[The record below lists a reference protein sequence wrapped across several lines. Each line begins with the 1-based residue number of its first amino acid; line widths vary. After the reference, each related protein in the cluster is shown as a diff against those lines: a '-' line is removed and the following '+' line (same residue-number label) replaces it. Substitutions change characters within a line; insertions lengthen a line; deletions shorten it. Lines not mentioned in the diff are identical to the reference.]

1 MKQAGQVFKSH
12 GAWFVR
18 FYEDQMVDGQPIRRR
33 VTKRLAA
40 VSTEYSRASDCRDLV
55 ADVMAPVNRFASTP
69 EGSLLLDDFVDK
81 YFLPWM
87 QAQVTRGKR
96 KQSTYKFY
104 SEAYDNHVR
113 RRVGPIRLKDFTARH
128 AQLVLDGMATLS
140 HSSVTGIKVTM
151 SAVFSYA
158 VRLGFLNGSNPVR
171 EARAEGQ
178 RTDPQLHAYTLKECQ
193 WMLERLDEPARTV
206 VAVAAFTGLRESE
219 IRGLQ
224 WTDYDGAYLHVRRS
238 IWRTHVGATK
248 TRESANAVPVISPL
262 RKILDLHK
270 RRDGVG
276 PWIFTGLK
284 KGFALN
290 LDNLCARDIRPVVGE
305 RWHGWHGF
313 RRGLATNLFE
323 LGVPVE
329 TAKIILRHANVATT
343 QAHYVVLKSQREG
356 QAAMRKLEQAVS
368 KWASKPGNSGV
379 LGKGLGSKLGS
390 KQKTETSRQPA

>member
-1 MKQAGQVFKSH
+1 MKQGGQVFKSH

-18 FYEDQMVDGQPIRRR
+18 FYEDQMVDGQPVRRR

-40 VSTEYSRASDCRDLV
+40 VSPEFSREGDLRDEV
-55 ADVMAPVNRFASTP
+55 KKVIDPVNRVATTA
-69 EGSLLLDDFVDK
+69 EGSLLLDDFVER
-81 YFLPWM
+81 YFLPW
-87 QAQVTRGKR
+87 VESELKPSTR
-96 KQSTYKFY
+96 KFY
-104 SEAYDNHVR
+104 AEAYDNHISD
-113 RRVGPIRLKDFTARH
+113 RVGQTRLKDFTARH
-128 AQLVLDGMATLS
+128 AQLVLDNMAGLS

-151 SAVFSYA
+151 SAIFSYA
-158 VRLGFLNGSNPVR
+158 IRLGFLNGSNPVR
-171 EARAEGQ
+171 EARAKGK
-178 RTDPQLHAYTLKECQ
+178 RTDPTLYAYTLKEVQ

-224 WTDYDGAYLHVRRS
+224 WQDYDGTYLHVQRS
-238 IWRTHVGATK
+238 IWRTHIGETK
-248 TRESANAVPVISPL
+248 TKKSASSVPVISPL

-270 RRDGVG
+270 RRDGAG
-276 PWIFTGLK
+276 PWVFAGQK

-290 LDNLCARDIRPVVGE
+290 LDNLRARDIAPIVGA

-343 QAHYVVLKSQREG
+343 QAHYVVLKSTREG
-356 QAAMRKLEQAVS
+356 AAAMRKLEKAVT

-390 KQKTETSRQPA
+390 RQKTETSRKPA

>member
-1 MKQAGQVFKSH
+1 MRQQGQVFKSH

-18 FYEDQMVDGQPIRRR
+18 YYENQMVDGQSIRRR

-40 VSTEYSRASDCRDLV
+40 VSPQFSREGDLHDEV
-55 ADVMAPVNRFASTP
+55 QKVMDPVNRVATTP
-69 EGSLLLDDFVDK
+69 EGSLLLDDFVDRH
-81 YFLPWM
+81 FLPWVE
-87 QAQVTRGKR
+87 AKR
-96 KQSTYKFY
+96 KPSTRKFY
-104 SEAYDNHVR
+104 AEAYDNHIR
-113 RRVGPIRLKDFTARH
+113 SRVGQTRLKDFTARH
-128 AQLVLDGMATLS
+128 AQQVLDGIAGLS
-140 HSSVTGIKVTM
+140 HSSGLRIKTAM

-158 VRLGFLNGSNPVR
+158 IRLGFVTGGNPVR
-171 EARAEGQ
+171 EARAEGK
-178 RTDPQLHAYTLKECQ
+178 RTDPKLHAYTLKECQ
-193 WMLERLDEPARTV
+193 WMLERLMEPARTV
-206 VAVAAFTGLRESE
+206 VALAAFTGLRESE

-238 IWRTHVGATK
+238 IWRTHVGDTK
-248 TRESANAVPVISPL
+248 TKESASAVPVISPL

-276 PWIFTGLK
+276 PWIFVGQK

-290 LDNLCARDIRPVVGE
+290 LDNLCARDIRPIVGT

-329 TAKIILRHANVATT
+329 TAKIILRHANVSTT

-356 QAAMRKLEQAVS
+356 KAAMHKLEKAVS

-379 LGKGLGSKLGS
+379 LGKGLGSKKGS
-390 KQKTETSRQPA
+390 RRKTETSLQPA